1 MATTKTQPK
10 AKKRPASAPARQVF
24 TTSDANEAY
33 RHFLPR
39 VQAEVPADRAEICRL
54 PVELVRAN
62 VDRGVRAIQPHL
74 GRVREKLPLCPVD
87 DLLELPSLALGLVAA
102 AGRIAPAA
110 SEREIEARLEQFRPM
125 RDLTLRQ
132 LEIFADMKLV
142 PRPRVAAIRR
152 GSGPVDSA
160 RDGVDI
166 AGLFDELSDTLA
178 DKHPFS
184 PDYLARMAEHAN
196 WLLVQLRPRGAQQRP
211 SERSP
216 EAIVRDQFWTLLNQ
230 RYDHL
235 REAGVAAFG
244 LRQLDAHVPPIGAR
258 TQAPST
264 AQTPQAP
271 GPATPE
277 GAGPG
282 TTAGP
287 ELTPEP

>member
-1 MATTKTQPK
+1 MATTKTKPK
-10 AKKRPASAPARQVF
+10 SKNTQSSASVRQIF

-54 PVELVRAN
+54 SVELVRAN
-62 VDRGVRAIQPHL
+62 VDRGVSAIRPHL
-74 GRVREKLPLCPVD
+74 GRVREKLPLCPID

-102 AGRIAPAA
+102 AGRIAAAA
-110 SEREIEARLEQFRPM
+110 SEREIEARLEKFRPM

-132 LEIFADMKLV
+132 LEIFADLKLV
-142 PRPRVAAIRR
+142 PKQRVAAIRR
-152 GSGPVDSA
+152 GSGPVDHA

-166 AGLFDELSDTLA
+166 AGMFHELADTLA
-178 DKHPFS
+178 GKHPFS
-184 PDYLARMAEHAN
+184 PDYLAVMAEHAN

-216 EAIVRDQFWTLLNQ
+216 EAVVRDQFWTVLNQ

-244 LRQLDAHVPPIGAR
+244 LRQLDTNIPPIGAR
-258 TQAPST
+258 TQSPST
-264 AQTPQAP
+264 AQPPQPP
-271 GPATPE
+271 GTTTPE
-277 GAGPG
+277 GADPGPPG
-282 TTAGP
+282 
-287 ELTPEP
+287 EL